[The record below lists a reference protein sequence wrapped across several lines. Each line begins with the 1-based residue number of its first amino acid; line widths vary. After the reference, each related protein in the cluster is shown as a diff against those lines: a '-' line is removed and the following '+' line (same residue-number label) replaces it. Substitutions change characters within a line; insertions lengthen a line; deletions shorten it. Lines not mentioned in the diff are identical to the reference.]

1 MEPSCVH
8 IYRKYFL
15 TEHEVNW
22 MERAENHEW
31 SARGPIKAKFDNAF
45 RPSIL
50 SFLRTSTFTLSLALF
65 TF

>member
-45 RPSIL
+45 RRESRLIL
-50 SFLRTSTFTLSLALF
+50 FFPASL
-65 TF
+65 